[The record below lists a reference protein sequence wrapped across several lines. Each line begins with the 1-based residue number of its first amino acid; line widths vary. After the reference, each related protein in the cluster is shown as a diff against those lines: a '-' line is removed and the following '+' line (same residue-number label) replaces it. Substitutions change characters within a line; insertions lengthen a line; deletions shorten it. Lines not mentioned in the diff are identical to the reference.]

1 MKGATFFYQQLAA
14 PTACKQASTKR
25 KVEQMEVDDFYDGI
39 KRLYNEDTTMEVGSI
54 EIAACNSSLSRQEG
68 SISPFP
74 QLQAVSV
81 M

>member
-1 MKGATFFYQQLAA
+1 MKGATFLYQRLAA
-14 PTACKQASTKR
+14 PAACKQASTKR

-39 KRLYNEDTTMEVGSI
+39 KRLYNEDSTAEAGSM
-54 EIAACNSSLSRQEG
+54 EIAACNGGLSRQEG
-68 SISPFP
+68 SISPCP